1 MIRTERETVE
11 RLLNMAM
18 THSDLV
24 CDNLESQEYDVAS
37 SHAQDLKQVLYV
49 LLDYV
54 QHFTDNTDFELKD
67 LAQKLVDNYDRDS
80 LAYEVGQKLNC
91 MANGNRYIG

>member
-24 CDNLESQEYDVAS
+24 CDNLESQEYDVTS

-67 LAQKLVDNYDRDS
+67 LAQKLVDNYRRDS
-80 LAYEVGQKLNC
+80 LEYEVGQKLNC

>member
-11 RLLNMAM
+11 RLLSMAM

-24 CDNLESQEYDVAS
+24 CDNLESQEYDAAS

-54 QHFTDNTDFELKD
+54 QHFTDNTEFELKN
-67 LAQKLVDNYDRDS
+67 LAQKLVENYSGDS

-91 MANGNRYIG
+91 MASGNRYIG